1 MIDAETAVTHLATAQ
16 FEAGMEQV
24 LRTPTDRGTLVKIV
38 RRPDVERREIVEEG
52 VLDTDHGL
60 AGDNWKARGSVS
72 TPDGSANPVAQI
84 TVMNSR
90 FLSLIAQS
98 EERWELA
105 GDQLIVDLDLSVEN
119 LPPGTRLSI
128 GLAVIEIS
136 EKPHTGCAK
145 FAARFGQDALRF
157 VSTPRGRDLRLRGVN
172 TRIVQSGT
180 IRVGDTLT
188 KLPA

>member
-1 MIDAETAVTHLATAQ
+1 MIDADTVVSHLTTGQ
-16 FEAGMEQV
+16 MEAGMERV
-24 LRTPTDRGTLVKIV
+24 LRSPAHGGPLVKIV
-38 RRPDVERREIVEEG
+38 RRPDMERREIIEEG
-52 VLDTDHGL
+52 VLDVDLGL
-60 AGDNWKARGSVS
+60 GGDNWKARGSTS

-98 EERWELA
+98 EGRWELA
-105 GDQLIVDLDLSVEN
+105 GDQLIVDLDLSMEN
-119 LPPGTRLSI
+119 LPPGARLSI
-128 GLAVIEIS
+128 GSAVLEIS

-145 FAARFGQDALRF
+145 FAERFGQDALRF
-157 VSTPRGRDLRLRGVN
+157 VSTPSGRDLRLRGVN

-180 IRVGDTLT
+180 VSVGDTAT

>member
-1 MIDAETAVTHLATAQ
+1 MIETDTATSNLITEQ
-16 FEAGMEQV
+16 IEAGMEAV
-24 LRTPTDRGTLVKIV
+24 LRSPADGGSLVRMV
-38 RRPDVERREIVEEG
+38 RRPDMERREIVDEG
-52 VLDTDHGL
+52 VLDVDFGL
-60 AGDNWKARGSVS
+60 VGDNWKARGSTS

-105 GDQLIVDLDLSVEN
+105 GDQLIVDLDLSMES
-119 LPPGTRLSI
+119 LPPGARLSI
-128 GLAVIEIS
+128 GSAVLEIS

-145 FAARFGQDALRF
+145 FSARFGQDALRF
-157 VSTPRGRDLRLRGVN
+157 VSTPSGREQRLRGVN

-180 IRVGDTLT
+180 VRVGDPVT

>member
-16 FEAGMEQV
+16 FEAGMEHV
-24 LRTPTDRGTLVKIV
+24 LRSPADSGPLVRIV

-128 GLAVIEIS
+128 GSAVIEIS

-145 FAARFGQDALRF
+145 FSARFGQDALRY
-157 VSTPRGRDLRLRGVN
+157 VSTPGGREQRLRGVN

-180 IRVGDTLT
+180 VRVGDTLT

>member
-1 MIDAETAVTHLATAQ
+1 MIDAETVATHLTTAQ
-16 FEAGMEQV
+16 LEAGIEYV
-24 LRTPTDRGTLVKIV
+24 LQAPADRGTLVKVV
-38 RRPDVERREIVEEG
+38 RRPDVERREIAEEG
-52 VLDTDHGL
+52 VLDTDLGL
-60 AGDNWKARGSVS
+60 VGDNWKARGSTS

-105 GDQLIVDLDLSVEN
+105 GDQLIVDLDLSMEN
-119 LPPGTRLSI
+119 LPSGTRLSI
-128 GLAVIEIS
+128 GSAVLEIS

-145 FAARFGQDALRF
+145 FSARFGQDALRY
-157 VSTPRGRDLRLRGVN
+157 VSTPSGREQRLRGVN

-180 IRVGDTLT
+180 IRVGDTLA

>member
-1 MIDAETAVTHLATAQ
+1 MIDADTVVSHLTTEQ
-16 FEAGMEQV
+16 MEAGMERV
-24 LRTPTDRGTLVKIV
+24 LRSPAHGGPLVKIV
-38 RRPDVERREIVEEG
+38 RRPDMERREIIEEG
-52 VLDTDHGL
+52 VLDVDLGL
-60 AGDNWKARGSVS
+60 VGDNWKARGSTS

-105 GDQLIVDLDLSVEN
+105 GDQLIVDLDLSMEN
-119 LPPGTRLSI
+119 LPPGARLSI
-128 GLAVIEIS
+128 GSAVLEIS

-145 FAARFGQDALRF
+145 FAERFGQDSLRF
-157 VSTPRGRDLRLRGVN
+157 VSTPSGRDLRLRGVN
-172 TRIVQSGT
+172 TKIVQSGT
-180 IRVGDTLT
+180 VSVGDTAT

>member
-1 MIDAETAVTHLATAQ
+1 MIDAETVAAHLTTAQ
-16 FEAGMEQV
+16 LEAGIEYV
-24 LRTPTDRGTLVKIV
+24 LQAPADRGTLVKVV
-38 RRPDVERREIVEEG
+38 RRPDVERREIAEEG
-52 VLDTDHGL
+52 VLDTDLGL
-60 AGDNWKARGSVS
+60 VGDNWKARGSTS

-105 GDQLIVDLDLSVEN
+105 GDQLIVDLDLSTEN

-128 GLAVIEIS
+128 GSAVLEIS

-145 FAARFGQDALRF
+145 FSARFGQDALRY
-157 VSTPRGRDLRLRGVN
+157 VSTPSGREQRLRGVN

-180 IRVGDTLT
+180 IRVGDTLA